1 MTLHILSI
9 DADPPTQRFWTS
21 AGDLLSSLVSVQPTY
36 AQAIHA
42 VIAEGGDVEITAHN
56 EPDRITV
63 TLVESSGLRCVVFDN
78 SEQAVAHQK
87 GRVNQARSTPW
98 CMGYSA
104 SGATLNPARRLARLT
119 LA

>member
-1 MTLHILSI
+1 MTLHILGI

-42 VIAEGGDVEITAHN
+42 VIAGGGDIEITAHN

-63 TLVESSGLRCVVFDN
+63 TLVEASGLRQVVFDN
-78 SEQAVAHQK
+78 GRQTITQQEVA
-87 GRVNQARSTPW
+87 
-98 CMGYSA
+98 
-104 SGATLNPARRLARLT
+104 
-119 LA
+119 

>member
-1 MTLHILSI
+1 MTLHILGI

-63 TLVESSGLRCVVFDN
+63 TLVEVIRPEVRRVRQQRAGRRAS
-78 SEQAVAHQK
+78 K
-87 GRVNQARSTPW
+87 GRVNQTQAHLVPP
-98 CMGYSA
+98 
-104 SGATLNPARRLARLT
+104 SGFGLPVVNHAKRWPSRAG
-119 LA
+119 